1 MNIWE
6 ILGIPPTTDIVAIK
20 KAYADRAKEW
30 HPEEHPEEFK
40 RLRNAYQTAVRW
52 AKSGGAGKVGASVEP
67 PTAKQVESQAAKPQ
81 SAKNEPQSE
90 KPQQEKPQQESPQQ
104 QKQQQGA
111 PQEERVEE
119 EEPQPQFSYD
129 DVSSF
134 YQKEVEEQFF
144 REFYWIAWNPYL
156 QNRKAVWHYF
166 LLRPEYDDLYCH
178 EDFWRKFL
186 QEICAIPGWYVETL
200 EYFEW
205 WQDLCRDTGIKWQG
219 DDSRMNTDNK
229 QWSRKKWRCNYNINR
244 VLPASKEQILEH
256 MSILKTMEERGM
268 DATLLN
274 AASAAAYLK
283 YYQAFMKDNEKWLER
298 QRRFIRRKLLKYR
311 MVGIW
316 LLFLAII
323 LVLVLMVRVVM
334 SVVKAEEMRE
344 QRKQEKAILRE
355 ERENQREWQQELDE
369 RFENMQE
376 QYRDWMEQ

>member
-1 MNIWE
+1 M
-6 ILGIPPTTDIVAIK
+6 
-20 KAYADRAKEW
+20 
-30 HPEEHPEEFK
+30 
-40 RLRNAYQTAVRW
+40 
-52 AKSGGAGKVGASVEP
+52 
-67 PTAKQVESQAAKPQ
+67 
-81 SAKNEPQSE
+81 EPQSTKRAE
-90 KPQQEKPQQESPQQ
+90 PRQEVPQQEKPRQESPQQ
-104 QKQQQGA
+104 GPQQEA
-111 PQEERVEE
+111 PQEERAEE

-178 EDFWRKFL
+178 ENFWRKFL

-200 EYFEW
+200 DYFEW

-219 DDSRMNTDNK
+219 NDSRMNTDNK
-229 QWSRKKWRCNYNINR
+229 LWSRKKRRCNHNNNR

-283 YYQAFMKDNEKWLER
+283 YYKAFMTDNDKWLEC

-311 MVGIW
+311 MVGVW

-323 LVLVLMVRVVM
+323 LVLVLMVRVVV